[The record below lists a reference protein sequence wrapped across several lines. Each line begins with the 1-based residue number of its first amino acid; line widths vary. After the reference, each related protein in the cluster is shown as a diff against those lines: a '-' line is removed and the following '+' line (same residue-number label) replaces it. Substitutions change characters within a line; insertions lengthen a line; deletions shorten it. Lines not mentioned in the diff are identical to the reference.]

1 MKNSKFYHVMV
12 QGINKEYIFF
22 DDHNKEIY
30 LNKINETAQKHKTKI
45 IAYCIM
51 GNHAHF
57 LMYVQKIDELSK
69 TMKEANSMYAKYFNW
84 KFDRVGYVFRDRFL
98 SEEIDCERYF
108 IKCINYIHNNPVK
121 AGIVKDKAMYEY
133 SNYKE
138 IIKPKNLAYIE
149 EITGMKL
156 SKSDFGSNS
165 SKAIFKDIEMDRN
178 EYINDWISEFCMNN
192 KVSLAEI
199 FESKEI
205 LCKMVKILK
214 EENGISYEEIMERLS
229 ITRKNM
235 EKLK

>member
-1 MKNSKFYHVMV
+1 M
-12 QGINKEYIFF
+12 
-22 DDHNKEIY
+22 
-30 LNKINETAQKHKTKI
+30 
-45 IAYCIM
+45 
-51 GNHAHF
+51 
-57 LMYVQKIDELSK
+57 
-69 TMKEANSMYAKYFNW
+69 
-84 KFDRVGYVFRDRFL
+84 
-98 SEEIDCERYF
+98 
-108 IKCINYIHNNPVK
+108 
-121 AGIVKDKAMYEY
+121 
-133 SNYKE
+133 
-138 IIKPKNLAYIE
+138 AYIE

-205 LCKMVKILK
+205 LCKMIKILK
-214 EENGISYEEIMERLS
+214 EENGISYEEIMERLG